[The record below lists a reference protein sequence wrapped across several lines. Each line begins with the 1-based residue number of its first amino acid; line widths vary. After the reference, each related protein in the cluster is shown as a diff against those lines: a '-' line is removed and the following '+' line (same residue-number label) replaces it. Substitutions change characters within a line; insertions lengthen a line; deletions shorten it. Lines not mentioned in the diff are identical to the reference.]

1 MKVLKKDGIESTNE
15 FKVVTD
21 IAEELEIFLNQEEI
35 IEEISK
41 THKLGAK
48 SSEIQKIII
57 GKAQELGFQSEKNGL
72 FSKYLTKNLRPDYF
86 KRLDNSSGIIM
97 EVERGKTIT
106 I

>member
-48 SSEIQKIII
+48 SSEIQRIFIE
-57 GKAQELGFQSEKNGL
+57 KAQELGFQSEKNGL
-72 FSKYLTKNLRPDYF
+72 FSKYLTKNLRPDFF
-86 KRLDNSSGIIM
+86 KYLDNSSGIIM